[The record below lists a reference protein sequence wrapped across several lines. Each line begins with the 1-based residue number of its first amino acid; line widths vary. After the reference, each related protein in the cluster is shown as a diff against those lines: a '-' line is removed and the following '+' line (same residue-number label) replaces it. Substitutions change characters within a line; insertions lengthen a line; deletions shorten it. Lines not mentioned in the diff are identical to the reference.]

1 MNRWMASGLL
11 ALLAAGCTTT
21 APRQG
26 SDATLLAAQSAREA
40 ALALQ
45 ADWSM
50 AGRLS
55 VSAEGDGGNGRIE
68 WQQRGD
74 DFDIRLSAPVTRK
87 SWRLVRTDGQATLEG
102 LEGGTRTGP
111 DAEALLL
118 EATGWRIP
126 LAALGDWARGARA
139 RGPAT
144 VEFTPAGLP
153 ALISQ
158 QGWQVEYREW
168 DAAEPARPRRVFA
181 RQGGATVR
189 VVVESWGRPCPIR
202 RAAGAAGRRRPT
214 STSA

>member
-1 MNRWMASGLL
+1 MKRWMALALL
-11 ALLAAGCTTT
+11 ALLATGCTTT

-40 ALALQ
+40 ALAD
-45 ADWSM
+45 APGWTM

-55 VSAEGDGGNGRIE
+55 VSAEGDGGSGRIE
-68 WQQRGD
+68 WRQRGE

-87 SWRLVRTDGQATLEG
+87 SWRLVRSGGQATLEG
-102 LEGGTRTGP
+102 LEGGTRAGT
-111 DAEALLL
+111 DAQALLI

-126 LAALGDWARGARA
+126 LDALGAWARGARA
-139 RGPAT
+139 GGPAT

-168 DAAEPARPRRVFA
+168 DDADPARPRRVFA
-181 RQGGATVR
+181 RQGEATVR
-189 VVVESWGRPCPIR
+189 LVVEAWGEP
-202 RAAGAAGRRRPT
+202 
-214 STSA
+214 

>member
-1 MNRWMASGLL
+1 MKRWITAGLA
-11 ALLAAGCTTT
+11 ALLATACTTT

-26 SDATLLAAQSAREA
+26 SNTHLLAAQSAREA
-40 ALALQ
+40 ALAAQ
-45 ADWSM
+45 ADWSL

-55 VSAEGDGGNGRIE
+55 VSANGDGGNGRIE

-74 DFDIRLSAPVTRK
+74 DFEIRLAAPVTRK
-87 SWRLVRTDGQATLEG
+87 SWRLLSQGGRATLEG
-102 LEGGTRTGP
+102 LEGGTRTGT

-126 LAALGDWARGARA
+126 VSALGDWARGARA

-168 DAAEPARPRRVFA
+168 DDADPARPRRVFA
-181 RQGGATVR
+181 RQGEATVR
-189 VVVESWGRPCPIR
+189 LVVESWGQP
-202 RAAGAAGRRRPT
+202 
-214 STSA
+214 

>member
-1 MNRWMASGLL
+1 MNRWMAAALL
-11 ALLAAGCTTT
+11 ALLATACTTT

-40 ALALQ
+40 ALAEQ

-50 AGRLS
+50 AGRIS
-55 VSAEGDGGNGRIE
+55 VSAAGDGGNGRIE
-68 WQQRGD
+68 WQQRGG
-74 DFDIRLSAPVTRK
+74 DFEIRLSAPVTRK
-87 SWRLVRTDGQATLEG
+87 SWRLLSQGGQATLEG
-102 LEGGTRTGP
+102 LEGGTRTGA

-126 LAALGDWARGARA
+126 IGALGEWARGARA

-168 DAAEPARPRRVFA
+168 DDAEPARPRRVFA
-181 RQGGATVR
+181 RQGQATVR
-189 VVVESWGRPCPIR
+189 LVVESWGTP
-202 RAAGAAGRRRPT
+202 
-214 STSA
+214 

>member
-1 MNRWMASGLL
+1 MKRWIAAGLL
-11 ALLAAGCTTT
+11 ALLATACTTP
-21 APRQG
+21 APRRG
-26 SDATLLAAQSAREA
+26 SDAALLAAQSAREA
-40 ALALQ
+40 MLAEQ
-45 ADWSM
+45 DNWSM

-55 VSAEGDGGNGRIE
+55 VSADGDGGNGRIE
-68 WQQRGD
+68 WRQSGGD
-74 DFDIRLSAPVTRK
+74 FEIRLSAPVTRK
-87 SWRLVRTDGQATLEG
+87 SWRLLSQGGKATLEG
-102 LEGGTRTGP
+102 LEGGPRAGN

-126 LAALGDWARGARA
+126 IDALGAWARGARA

-181 RQGGATVR
+181 RQGEATVR
-189 VVVESWGRPCPIR
+189 LVVESWGGP
-202 RAAGAAGRRRPT
+202 
-214 STSA
+214 

>member
-1 MNRWMASGLL
+1 MKRLIVAGML
-11 ALLAAGCTTT
+11 ALLATACATK
-21 APRQG
+21 APRQA

-40 ALALQ
+40 ALAEQ
-45 ADWSM
+45 PDWTM

-55 VSAEGDGGNGRIE
+55 VSADGEGGNGRIE

-74 DFDIRLSAPVTRK
+74 DFEIRLAAPVTRK
-87 SWRLVRTDGQATLEG
+87 SWRLLSQGGQAALEG
-102 LEGGTRTGP
+102 LEGGTRTGT

-126 LAALGDWARGARA
+126 IGALAAWARGARA

-144 VEFTPAGLP
+144 VEFMPSGLP

-168 DAAEPARPRRVFA
+168 DMAEPARPRRVFA
-181 RQGGATVR
+181 RQGEATVR
-189 VVVESWGRPCPIR
+189 LVVESWGEP
-202 RAAGAAGRRRPT
+202 
-214 STSA
+214 

>member
-1 MNRWMASGLL
+1 MASGLL
-11 ALLAAGCTTT
+11 ALLLAGCTTV

-26 SDATLLAAQSAREA
+26 SDAALLAAQSAREA
-40 ALALQ
+40 GLAQQ

-55 VSAEGDGGNGRIE
+55 VSAAGEGGSGRIQ

-87 SWRLVRTDGQATLEG
+87 SWRLQRQGGLATLEG
-102 LEGGTRTGP
+102 LEGGPRSGP

-126 LAALGDWARGARA
+126 LAALGDWARGGRSG
-139 RGPAT
+139 GPAT

-168 DAAEPARPRRVFA
+168 DAADPARPRRVFA
-181 RQGGATVR
+181 RQGEATVR
-189 VVVESWGRPCPIR
+189 LVVESWGEP
-202 RAAGAAGRRRPT
+202 
-214 STSA
+214 

>member
-1 MNRWMASGLL
+1 MKRWIAAGLL
-11 ALLAAGCTTT
+11 ALVATACTTT

-26 SDATLLAAQSAREA
+26 SDATLLAAQAAREA
-40 ALALQ
+40 ELADQ
-45 ADWSM
+45 PDWTM
-50 AGRLS
+50 TGRLS
-55 VSAEGDGGNGRIE
+55 VSADGDGGNGRIE

-74 DFDIRLSAPVTRK
+74 EFEIRLSAPVTRK
-87 SWRLVRTDGQATLEG
+87 SWRLLSQGGVATLEG
-102 LEGGTRTGP
+102 LEGGTRTGT
-111 DAEALLL
+111 DAEALLK

-126 LAALGDWARGARA
+126 VGALGDWARGARA

-181 RQGGATVR
+181 RQGEATVR
-189 VVVESWGRPCPIR
+189 LVVEAWGKP
-202 RAAGAAGRRRPT
+202 
-214 STSA
+214 